1 MGWVLWGVLLTWVP
15 LVWVAGAGQSQ
26 ELSSSSGFPECSK
39 TLKLSRLEVLPGG
52 GWDNLRN
59 LDMGRVINLGYSLC
73 KTTEDGSYII
83 PDEVFTI
90 PRKQSNLDIN
100 SEIIESWKDY
110 QSVTSASI
118 NLELSLFSS
127 INGKFSDDFHRTK
140 THHVRDQS
148 VTTRVQV
155 RNLLYT
161 AKVDPEAALD
171 KAFKKQLLTIAS
183 HLENNQTQMADFL
196 AEVLVLNYGTH
207 TITSVDA
214 GASLVQE
221 DQIKATFLKDSW
233 ATRSAVTA
241 SAGVAFH
248 SIVGVG
254 SEESLDV
261 SSSFT
266 KQYLENR
273 TNSRVESIGGTPFYP
288 GITLKAWQERI
299 QNQLVALDRSGLPLY
314 HFIKPSTV
322 PELPAPTVRRV
333 ARRVELAIRRYYT
346 FNTAPGCTDAAS
358 PNFNFHANTDDG
370 SCQGAMAN
378 FTFGGVFQEC
388 VGLAGPDAG
397 VLCRE
402 LEQRNPLTG
411 AFSCPATY
419 TPVLLGVQER
429 EEGHSHLEC
438 HSKCTLGIFC
448 HRKCQDVFWLSRVQF
463 SAYWCA
469 ASGPAPPNSGY
480 LFGGLFSTHS
490 VNSITGAQ
498 SCPSGH
504 FPLKLFGELRV
515 CVSQDYEAGAAYAVP
530 FGGFFSCQAGNP
542 LAGQHRGTA
551 EDPHAKG
558 CPPGFSQHLA
568 LISDSCQVQFC
579 VQAGL
584 LTGGSLPPARL
595 PPFTRPPANLP
606 AVDTV
611 LVQAGDSTW
620 VRDGQSHVWRLAR
633 PEEARRVAQTV
644 RGRGLSGGE
653 VAGVTAAVLAG
664 LATVLGT
671 AWYGRRR
678 YKARGY
684 RALGTGDS
692 PAPAAPEHSTVLS
705 VGEGYQ
711 QEPEGPVP

>member
-1 MGWVLWGVLLTWVP
+1 LIHSMAIRYFCLHT
-15 LVWVAGAGQSQ
+15 SR
-26 ELSSSSGFPECSK
+26 ENKTLSSSSGFGVCSRS
-39 TLKLSRLEVLPGG
+39 LKLSRLEVLPGG

-59 LDMGRVINLGYSLC
+59 LDMGRVINLGYSQC

-83 PDEVFTI
+83 PDEIFTI
-90 PRKQSNLDIN
+90 PRKQSHLDIN

-118 NLELSLFSS
+118 NLELSLFSA
-127 INGKFSDDFHRTK
+127 INGKFSSDFHRTK
-140 THHVRDQS
+140 TQQVRDRS

-155 RNLLYT
+155 RNLVYT

-171 KAFKKQLLTIAS
+171 EAFKKQLLAIAS

-207 TITSVDA
+207 AITSVDA
-214 GASLVQE
+214 GAALVQE

-233 ATRSAVTA
+233 ATHSAVTA
-241 SAGVAFH
+241 AAGAIFH
-248 SIVGVG
+248 GIVSLGMK
-254 SEESLDV
+254 ESLDAG
-261 SSSFT
+261 SDFT
-266 KQYLENR
+266 KRYLENR

-299 QNQLVALDRSGLPLY
+299 QNQLVALDRAGLPL
-314 HFIKPSTV
+314 HFFIKPGTV

-333 ARRVELAIRRYYT
+333 ARRVELAIHRYYT
-346 FNTAPGCTDAAS
+346 FNTAPGCTDPSS

-370 SCQGAMAN
+370 SCQGTGAN

-388 VGLAGPDAG
+388 AGLAGPDAG
-397 VLCRE
+397 ALCRA
-402 LEQRNPLTG
+402 LEQKNPLTG
-411 AFSCPATY
+411 AFSCPAAY

-438 HSKCTLGIFC
+438 HNKCVLGIFC
-448 HRKCQDVFWLSRVQF
+448 HRECQDVFWLSRVRF

-469 ASGPAPPNSGY
+469 ASGPVAPNSGY

-490 VNSITGAQ
+490 ANPLTGAQ

-504 FPLKLFGELRV
+504 FPLRLFGELSV
-515 CVSQDYEAGAAYAVP
+515 CVSQDYEAGAEYAVP

-542 LAGQHRGTA
+542 LAGRHQGTA
-551 EDPHAKG
+551 GDPHAKG

-584 LTGGSLPPARL
+584 LTGVRC
-595 PPFTRPPANLP
+595 RPPACRP
-606 AVDTV
+606 SPGTARATC
-611 LVQAGDSTW
+611 GGWRGRTRPSTW
-620 VRDGQSHVWRLAR
+620 WKWSGA
-633 PEEARRVAQTV
+633 
-644 RGRGLSGGE
+644 RGLSGGQ

-671 AWYGRRR
+671 AWYGRREKKKKSHVVER
-678 YKARGY
+678 LTHSQSQGA
-684 RALGTGDS
+684 GTAEGGGD
-692 PAPAAPEHSTVLS
+692 PPLS
-705 VGEGYQ
+705 R
-711 QEPEGPVP
+711 PEGFA